1 MHFKTK
7 TEKKFYHTD
16 LNMGVVIIFIIVTL
30 VFLLSLTKSNYSKN
44 LFSQRTEIVKIV
56 K

>member
-1 MHFKTK
+1 MQFKTK
-7 TEKKFYHTD
+7 TQKKFYHTD

-30 VFLLSLTKSNYSKN
+30 IFLLSLTKSNYSKN
-44 LFSQRTEIVKIV
+44 LFSQPTEIVEIV